1 MSQQNEKKL
10 SIKQKV
16 TIANVFRKIFYWF
29 VKPEFQEI
37 KQQYRLY
44 NQIHGLIILHFHIY
58 NLTQPIP
65 ADQIRHNSFSVPPQ
79 SILSPMMTPLQSPVS
94 QQMKWN
100 SSMSTFQYK
109 MVLLPN
115 NVRKC
120 YGCSQSSTDCYRHH
134 PKNIF
139 IRHRDRRITGKNISG
154 DLTCSSDFQFTNY
167 HLSRDHAVRKIRNF
181 ENNPYVYAS

>member
-1 MSQQNEKKL
+1 
-10 SIKQKV
+10 
-16 TIANVFRKIFYWF
+16 
-29 VKPEFQEI
+29 
-37 KQQYRLY
+37 
-44 NQIHGLIILHFHIY
+44 
-58 NLTQPIP
+58 
-65 ADQIRHNSFSVPPQ
+65 
-79 SILSPMMTPLQSPVS
+79 MMTPLQSPVS

-181 ENNPYVYAS
+181 ENNPYVYASPEAFMHFNPLRAKGVYIRLCCTLFHISSKKKM